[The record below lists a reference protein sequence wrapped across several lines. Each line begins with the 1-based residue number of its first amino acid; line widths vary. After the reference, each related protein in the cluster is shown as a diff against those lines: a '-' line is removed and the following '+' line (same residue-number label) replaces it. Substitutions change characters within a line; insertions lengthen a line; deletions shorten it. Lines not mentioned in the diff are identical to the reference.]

1 MSRHGSGRK
10 GASVHGWMILDK
22 PAGISSAK
30 AVAITRRV
38 LGGPKAGHGG
48 TLDPLASGVLPIALG
63 EATKTISYVMGSE
76 KGYEF
81 TVQWGFETSTDDG
94 EGTPT
99 RTSDHRPDAQE
110 ITDILPRF
118 TGQIEQVPP
127 VYSAIK
133 IGGKRAYALAREA
146 EKKDEPAEA
155 PRLQARPVDIYELEL
170 TEARPDSADFTVR
183 CGKGT
188 YIRSLA
194 RDMARALGSAGHITA
209 LRRTK
214 VGKFQAAQAISL
226 DLLEKIS
233 DSAAALQHV
242 MPVLTALDDIPA
254 VAITNEEARRL
265 RHGQLVHRTDIL
277 SADETGVAVVDN
289 QPVAL
294 IRETEA
300 GLAPVRVLNL

>member
-1 MSRHGSGRK
+1 
-10 GASVHGWMILDK
+10 
-22 PAGISSAK
+22 
-30 AVAITRRV
+30 
-38 LGGPKAGHGG
+38 
-48 TLDPLASGVLPIALG
+48 
-63 EATKTISYVMGSE
+63 
-76 KGYEF
+76 
-81 TVQWGFETSTDDG
+81 
-94 EGTPT
+94 
-99 RTSDHRPDAQE
+99 
-110 ITDILPRF
+110 
-118 TGQIEQVPP
+118 
-127 VYSAIK
+127 
-133 IGGKRAYALAREA
+133 
-146 EKKDEPAEA
+146 
-155 PRLQARPVDIYELEL
+155 
-170 TEARPDSADFTVR
+170 
-183 CGKGT
+183 
-188 YIRSLA
+188 
-194 RDMARALGSAGHITA
+194 MARALGSAGHITA

-277 SADETGVAVVDN
+277 SADETGVAVVDD